1 MLAARPGKSN
11 PPREEAGAVERA
23 AAGSSPGASAIW
35 VRTRRAAGPDGG
47 TRGLPA
53 AVRPAAAPLPS
64 ARPQVPGP
72 RSPTAK
78 KPERRT
84 QFCNPVSAAN
94 ISAQAAPSF
103 ISLWMLSESSSGSH
117 SSRTYQEIKPKKCL
131 IPQTKN

>member
-84 QFCNPVSAAN
+84 QVRVEVGNGWLAWRRPDATAERR
-94 ISAQAAPSF
+94 A
-103 ISLWMLSESSSGSH
+103 
-117 SSRTYQEIKPKKCL
+117 
-131 IPQTKN
+131 